1 MIGRNPDKEPA
12 VHVHIGRK
20 DSMTMRSTLQ
30 DNLSTALSNALKQEP
45 TSSAPTPP
53 PRRPDPEPDY
63 SAYLL
68 TTNIELLVTCLC
80 PILKLL

>member
-1 MIGRNPDKEPA
+1 MKLCFQLTIENFGGSQENLHMIGRNPDKEPA

-45 TSSAPTPP
+45 TSSAPTSP

-63 SAYLL
+63 SA
-68 TTNIELLVTCLC
+68 
-80 PILKLL
+80 

>member
-1 MIGRNPDKEPA
+1 MKHCFQLTIENFGGSQENLHMIGRNPDKEPA

-63 SAYLL
+63 SA
-68 TTNIELLVTCLC
+68 
-80 PILKLL
+80 

>member
-1 MIGRNPDKEPA
+1 MKLCFQLTIENFGGSQENLHMIGRNPDKEPA

-63 SAYLL
+63 S
-68 TTNIELLVTCLC
+68 E
-80 PILKLL
+80 

>member
-1 MIGRNPDKEPA
+1 MKLCFQLTIENFGGSQENLHMIGRNPDKEPA

-63 SAYLL
+63 SA
-68 TTNIELLVTCLC
+68 
-80 PILKLL
+80 